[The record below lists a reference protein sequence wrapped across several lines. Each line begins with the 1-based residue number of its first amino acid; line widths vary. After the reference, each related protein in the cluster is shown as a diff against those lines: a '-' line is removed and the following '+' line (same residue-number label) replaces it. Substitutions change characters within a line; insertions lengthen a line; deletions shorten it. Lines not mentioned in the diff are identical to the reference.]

1 LRFHP
6 YPPPA
11 FRLIAS
17 ISSPPQTISI
27 STLHKKNGDDDE
39 KVLPSRRFRLD
50 LTLTL
55 TSHPAA
61 SQLASFPFYLY
72 PSLVLSRL
80 FGLFHPSFLLFAFF
94 PFSPLMPLRMND
106 TSLSLSLSL
115 SSVHSSCMVDI
126 STRRGILGKAV
137 RLLGGEENR
146 GRGVY
151 RIHKKRSSWVSDFR

>member
-1 LRFHP
+1 LRARSTRNRMGLCVSTP
-6 YPPPA
+6 NPPPR
-11 FRLIAS
+11 FSSHSLHP
-17 ISSPPQTISI
+17 SPPQTISI

-106 TSLSLSLSL
+106 TSLSLSLL
-115 SSVHSSCMVDI
+115 YTLRVWWTYQLVV
-126 STRRGILGKAV
+126 G
-137 RLLGGEENR
+137 
-146 GRGVY
+146 
-151 RIHKKRSSWVSDFR
+151 SWVRRFGC